1 MIRKIAHIGVAVK
14 DVEEVEKL
22 YSQAL
27 GLPITGREVSPDNK
41 VSFIPLGDTA
51 IELLESVKPDGAIA
65 RHIEKKGEGIHH
77 IALEVDNIE
86 KVMEELKAKGLVLID
101 QKPRAGAHD
110 SKIAFLHP
118 KGTYGVLLELCE
130 PKKHS
135 KPWNSEG
142 EQ

>member
-1 MIRKIAHIGVAVK
+1 MILKIAHIGVAVK
-14 DVEEVEKL
+14 NVQEVEKL
-22 YSQAL
+22 YSQVL

-51 IELLESVKPDGAIA
+51 VELLESVEPDGAIA
-65 RHIEKKGEGIHH
+65 RHIEKRGEGIHH

-86 KVMEELKAKGLVLID
+86 KTLEELKAKGLALID
-101 QKPRAGAHD
+101 QKPRRGAHG

-130 PKKHS
+130 PKKH
-135 KPWNSEG
+135 
-142 EQ
+142 

>member
-1 MIRKIAHIGVAVK
+1 VIRRIAHIGVAVK
-14 DVEEVEKL
+14 KVEEAEKL
-22 YSQAL
+22 YSQVL

-51 IELLESVKPDGAIA
+51 IELLESVEPDGAIA
-65 RHIEKKGEGIHH
+65 RHIEKRGEGIHH

-86 KVMEELKAKGLVLID
+86 QTLAELKAKGLALID
-101 QKPRAGAHD
+101 QKPRRGAHD

-130 PKKHS
+130 SKKH
-135 KPWNSEG
+135 
-142 EQ
+142 

>member
-14 DVEEVEKL
+14 NVEEVEKL
-22 YSQAL
+22 YSEIL
-27 GLPITGREVSPDNK
+27 GLPISGREVSPDNK
-41 VSFIPLGDTA
+41 ASFIPLGDTA

-77 IALEVDNIE
+77 IALEVHDIE
-86 KVMEELKAKGLVLID
+86 KAMEELKAKGLALID
-101 QKPRAGAHD
+101 QKPRRGAHD

-130 PKKHS
+130 SKKH
-135 KPWNSEG
+135 
-142 EQ
+142 

>member
-14 DVEEVEKL
+14 NVQEAEKL
-22 YSQAL
+22 YTEVL

-51 IELLESVKPDGAIA
+51 IELLESAQPDGAIA
-65 RHIEKKGEGIHH
+65 RHIEKRGEGIHH

-86 KVMEELKAKGLVLID
+86 RALEEMKAKGVTLID
-101 QKPRAGAHD
+101 QKPRRGAHD

-118 KGTYGVLLELCE
+118 KGTHGVLLELCE
-130 PKKHS
+130 SKKH
-135 KPWNSEG
+135 
-142 EQ
+142 

>member
-14 DVEEVEKL
+14 NIQEVEKL
-22 YSQAL
+22 YSEIL

-51 IELLESVKPDGAIA
+51 VELLESVKPDGAIA
-65 RHIEKKGEGIHH
+65 RHIEKRGEGIHH

-86 KVMEELKAKGLVLID
+86 KTMEELKAKGMVLID

-118 KGTYGVLLELCE
+118 KGTHGVLLELVE
-130 PKKHS
+130 PKKH
-135 KPWNSEG
+135 
-142 EQ
+142 

>member
-14 DVEEVEKL
+14 NVEEVEKL
-22 YSQAL
+22 YSEVL

-65 RHIEKKGEGIHH
+65 RHIEKRGEGIHH
-77 IALEVDNIE
+77 IALEVENIE
-86 KVMEELKAKGLVLID
+86 SALEELKSKGITLID
-101 QKPRAGAHD
+101 QEPRRGAHD

-118 KGTYGVLLELCE
+118 KGTNGVLLELCE
-130 PKKHS
+130 SKKH
-135 KPWNSEG
+135 
-142 EQ
+142 

>member
-14 DVEEVEKL
+14 NVEEVEKL
-22 YSQAL
+22 YSEIL

-51 IELLESVKPDGAIA
+51 VELLESAQPDGAIA

-86 KVMEELKAKGLVLID
+86 SALEELKSKGITLID
-101 QKPRAGAHD
+101 QKPRRGAHD

-118 KGTYGVLLELCE
+118 KGTHGVLLELCE
-130 PKKHS
+130 SKKH
-135 KPWNSEG
+135 
-142 EQ
+142 

>member
-1 MIRKIAHIGVAVK
+1 VIRKIAHIGVAVK
-14 DVEEVEKL
+14 NVEEVEKL
-22 YSQAL
+22 YSEVL

-51 IELLESVKPDGAIA
+51 IELLESVEPDGAIA
-65 RHIEKKGEGIHH
+65 RHIEKRGEGIHH

-86 KVMEELKAKGLVLID
+86 KTLEELKAKGLALID

-130 PKKHS
+130 PKKH
-135 KPWNSEG
+135 
-142 EQ
+142 

>member
-14 DVEEVEKL
+14 KVEEVEKL
-22 YSQAL
+22 YSEIL

-51 IELLESVKPDGAIA
+51 VELLESVEPDGAIA
-65 RHIEKKGEGIHH
+65 RHIEKRGEGIHH

-86 KVMEELKAKGLVLID
+86 QTLAELKAKGLVLID
-101 QKPRAGAHD
+101 QKPRRGAHN

-118 KGTYGVLLELCE
+118 KGTYGVLIELVE
-130 PKKHS
+130 LDKNH
-135 KPWNSEG
+135 
-142 EQ
+142 